1 MRQLDGITDSM
12 DIEFEQPPG
21 AGDGQGSLAC
31 CSPWRCKE
39 SDTTER
45 LTHNCIYTQST
56 GICIMA
62 KNGAINELM
71 EKVNLFLL

>member
-1 MRQLDGITDSM
+1 MGYS
-12 DIEFEQPPG
+12 
-21 AGDGQGSLAC
+21 
-31 CSPWRCKE
+31 SPWSCKE

-62 KNGAINELM
+62 KNGAINELIM
-71 EKVNLFLL
+71 EILNEIISPERKKNFI